1 MVEITAQMVAAL
13 RAKTGAGLID
23 CKKALAESNG
33 NEEEAVVILKK
44 KGIASAAKKAGRSAQ
59 EGLIA
64 SYIHNGGKLGVLVE
78 VNCETDFVARND
90 EFKQMVSD
98 ISMHIAAASPLYL
111 KREDVPQA
119 LIDKET
125 EIAKAQCVGIFRR
138 KRLVLRKKRI
148 NRRFPALVAQNC
160 KCSGCV
166 FGCTQSYKCIYICI
180 ADKIAQKVYARAS
193 AAFKI
198 IRKNYR
204 SYNTAVLFKPEIAV
218 KIIDAVS
225 DKFRRVIVICKKNC
239 RNSVGI
245 YVYSIFSASH
255 LHFWCLLNRG
265 KIFCFFCT

>member
-1 MVEITAQMVAAL
+1 MVEITAKMVAAL

-59 EGLIA
+59 EGLVA

-98 ISMHIAAASPLYL
+98 ISMHIAAANPLYL

-125 EIAKAQCVGIFRR
+125 EIAKAQCVGKPEAAIA
-138 KRLVLRKKRI
+138 KIVEGKLNKW
-148 NRRFPALVAQNC
+148 
-160 KCSGCV
+160 
-166 FGCTQSYKCIYICI
+166 FGEICLLEQPFVKDSSMTI
-180 ADKIAQKVYARAS
+180 QGLLTSKIAKMGE
-193 AAFKI
+193 
-198 IRKNYR
+198 N
-204 SYNTAVLFKPEIAV
+204 
-218 KIIDAVS
+218 
-225 DKFRRVIVICKKNC
+225 IVIK
-239 RNSVGI
+239 RFVRFQLGE
-245 YVYSIFSASH
+245 
-255 LHFWCLLNRG
+255 
-265 KIFCFFCT
+265 